1 VFFSTVFY
9 NGTIMNSDGTMERV
23 ERTGGLISRS
33 FHWLAF
39 LAVGLVFLGWL
50 LNTPEGLLGKADAIG
65 YAVCHR
71 IELRSFH
78 LGERQLP
85 LCARCTGM
93 FIGAVVGLVYQF
105 ALFPKRSGTPR
116 RGILVTMGMMILA
129 FAIDGINSYVSLFP
143 GAPTLYAPNNTLRL
157 LTGTGMGLVIAAV
170 LFIAFN
176 QTIWKDFRSD
186 PAFENWRSYAGLI
199 GLGLIFDGVILTEN
213 PLVLYPLALISAAGV
228 LVLLTMIYAMLLLIV
243 TRAENRFT
251 RVAEIALPLAAG
263 FSLGILQVGVLDLIR
278 FWLTGTWDGF
288 HLG

>member
-1 VFFSTVFY
+1 
-9 NGTIMNSDGTMERV
+9 MNS
-23 ERTGGLISRS
+23 GGIREKVGRAGKLHNRPV
-33 FHWLAF
+33 HWLAF

-93 FIGAVVGLVYQF
+93 FLGAVVGLVYQF
-105 ALFPKRSGTPR
+105 VLFPKRSGTPPR
-116 RGILVTMGMMILA
+116 DILITMGILVLVFA
-129 FAIDGINSYVSLFP
+129 FDGINSYVSLFP

-157 LTGTGMGLVIAAV
+157 LTGTGMGLVIAAA
-170 LFIAFN
+170 LFNAFN
-176 QTIWKDFRSD
+176 QTIWKDWRSA
-186 PAFENWRSYAGLI
+186 PALGNWRAYAGLL
-199 GLGLIFDGVILTEN
+199 GLGLVFDGLILTEN

-228 LVLLTMIYAMLLLIV
+228 IILLTLVYAMLLLMIM
-243 TRAENRFT
+243 RAENRF
-251 RVAEIALPLAAG
+251 AYFPELALPLAAG
-263 FSLGILQVGVLDLIR
+263 FSLGILQVGALDLVR